1 MYAISIIKQ
10 FFSTGQFCSQK
21 EITYFK
27 DFKTF
32 SLQPKLISL
41 ALFLLILLGILYFY
55 HTSNRMTK
63 SHKIPRYRQTLITL
77 KEHSIILA
85 LFLVVLLVDETVFAF
100 MELLY
105 SSHGPSGAF
114 RIWWTQTLF
123 GYFVLNIVIPALCL
137 RCAKN
142 SNIFNNLLSAVFPDF
157 YLWRYIEYVDFQEQ
171 FEGLAGVPGL
181 GRLHFSWTANDQAC
195 TFL

>member
-1 MYAISIIKQ
+1 
-10 FFSTGQFCSQK
+10 
-21 EITYFK
+21 
-27 DFKTF
+27 
-32 SLQPKLISL
+32 
-41 ALFLLILLGILYFY
+41 
-55 HTSNRMTK
+55 MTK

-105 SSHGPSGAF
+105 SSLGPSGAF

-137 RCAKN
+137 RCAKK
-142 SNIFNNLLSAVFPDF
+142 
-157 YLWRYIEYVDFQEQ
+157 Q
-171 FEGLAGVPGL
+171 
-181 GRLHFSWTANDQAC
+181 
-195 TFL
+195 

>member
-1 MYAISIIKQ
+1 MNGSCIYNIHHQTA
-10 FFSTGQFCSQK
+10 FSAGQFCSQK

-55 HTSNRMTK
+55 LTSNRMTK

-105 SSHGPSGAF
+105 SSLGPSGAF

-137 RCAKN
+137 RCAKY
-142 SNIFNNLLSAVFPDF
+142 SNIFNNLLLAVFPDF
-157 YLWRYIEYVDFQEQ
+157 TSISRDI
-171 FEGLAGVPGL
+171 
-181 GRLHFSWTANDQAC
+181 
-195 TFL
+195 

>member
-1 MYAISIIKQ
+1 MFLTFELGLQHVNNQYI
-10 FFSTGQFCSQK
+10 FPTGQFCSQK

-27 DFKTF
+27 DIKTF
-32 SLQPKLISL
+32 SLQPKLILL
-41 ALFLLILLGILYFY
+41 ALFLLFLLGIVYFY
-55 HTSNRMTK
+55 LTSKKMTK
-63 SHKIPRYRQTLITL
+63 SHNIPRLRQTLITL
-77 KEHSIILA
+77 KEHSILLA

-105 SSHGPSGAF
+105 SSLGPSGAF

-142 SNIFNNLLSAVFPDF
+142 SNISNNLLLTVFPDF
-157 YLWRYIEYVDFQEQ
+157 AF
-171 FEGLAGVPGL
+171 
-181 GRLHFSWTANDQAC
+181 FSGDI
-195 TFL
+195 

>member
-1 MYAISIIKQ
+1 MVKKWHMYVIFIIKQ
-10 FFSTGQFCSQK
+10 LFYTGQFCSQK
-21 EITYFK
+21 DITYFK

-55 HTSNRMTK
+55 LTSNRMTK

-105 SSHGPSGAF
+105 SSLGPSGAF
-114 RIWWTQTLF
+114 QIWWTQTLF

-142 SNIFNNLLSAVFPDF
+142 SNIFNNLLLTVFPDF
-157 YLWRYIEYVDFQEQ
+157 ASISRDL
-171 FEGLAGVPGL
+171 
-181 GRLHFSWTANDQAC
+181 
-195 TFL
+195 

>member
-1 MYAISIIKQ
+1 MYGKRHTCVKKATQLYVCKCLPFSTHVWEKPLTCLFPPELSVIIKQ
-10 FFSTGQFCSQK
+10 LFYTGQFCSQK
-21 EITYFK
+21 DITYFK

-55 HTSNRMTK
+55 LTSNRMTK

-100 MELLY
+100 MELRY
-105 SSHGPSGAF
+105 SSLGPLGAF

-137 RCAKN
+137 RCEKTVMILTTC
-142 SNIFNNLLSAVFPDF
+142 S
-157 YLWRYIEYVDFQEQ
+157 
-171 FEGLAGVPGL
+171 
-181 GRLHFSWTANDQAC
+181 
-195 TFL
+195 